1 MNSLH
6 LSCIEDSK
14 KCKAVYLHE
23 PAVVAQCEHEQK
35 KSKAPISMTEMW
47 QKTLEDGAGSSS
59 QTSNRMSK
67 KFIDNHARAHKHITK

>member
-6 LSCIEDSK
+6 LSK

-23 PAVVAQCEHEQK
+23 PAVVAQDELEQK

-47 QKTLEDGAGSSS
+47 QKTLEDGVIVSDLKSHE
-59 QTSNRMSK
+59 QEV
-67 KFIDNHARAHKHITK
+67 HW